1 MSVIPIPFDFDT
13 VENSKG
19 CPHTERVMKHSCEHC
34 ASQLCYEC
42 VFEEVIGKRMGAVS
56 TIDKSTSYS
65 HAAFCASCFLKRTR
79 EPDYRIHFKGA
90 LQSDAVM
97 KPIKPALFRITHE
110 GIDFANIFFLI
121 MTFVLVMGPVMYG
134 LHMVAGKK
142 AYGLYEADFNKACSI
157 IDQIQRGK

>member
-1 MSVIPIPFDFDT
+1 
-13 VENSKG
+13 
-19 CPHTERVMKHSCEHC
+19 MKHSCEHC

-42 VFEEVIGKRMGAVS
+42 VFEESIRKRMSSV
-56 TIDKSTSYS
+56 TTTDKAASYS

-97 KPIKPALFRITHE
+97 KLIKPELFRITHV

-121 MTFVLVMGPVMYG
+121 MTFVIVIGPVMHG
-134 LHMVAGKK
+134 LHMVGVKK
-142 AYGLYEADFNKACSI
+142 AYGLYENDFNKACSN
-157 IDQIQRGK
+157 IDQMQRGK